1 MEGLPRGVPLQK
13 NRGREKVQVVY
24 EKPNYQLTG
33 ATPDDLVGLILA
45 ALAAAQKAARE
56 AKP

>member
-24 EKPNYQLTG
+24 EKPNYPLTG

-45 ALAAAQKAARE
+45 ALAAAQKAA
-56 AKP
+56 